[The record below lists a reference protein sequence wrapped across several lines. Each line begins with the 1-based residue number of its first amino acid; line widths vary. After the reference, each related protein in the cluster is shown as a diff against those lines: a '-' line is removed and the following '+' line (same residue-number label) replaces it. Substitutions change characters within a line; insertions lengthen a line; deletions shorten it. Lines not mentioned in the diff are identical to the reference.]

1 MNVKLLKEKADYTSS
16 TKKTQN
22 LNKDKDNYG
31 KN

>member
-16 TKKTQN
+16 TKKIQN